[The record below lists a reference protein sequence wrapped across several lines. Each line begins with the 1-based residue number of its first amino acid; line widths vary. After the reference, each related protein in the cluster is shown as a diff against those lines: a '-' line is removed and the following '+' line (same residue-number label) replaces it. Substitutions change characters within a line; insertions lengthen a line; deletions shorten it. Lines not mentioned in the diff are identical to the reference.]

1 MSKQYKIAWTDEII
15 ALMGV
20 IPDTEIAKRIG
31 YNRNTVMRKRN
42 SLGIKSP
49 YWSGWNKRRD
59 KKLGTKLDKDLA
71 KKWCCT
77 RPTVQRRRKKLGIPP
92 YKKNG

>member
-1 MSKQYKIAWTDEII
+1 MSKKYKIAWTDEII

-20 IPDTEIAKRIG
+20 IPDTEIAKMIG

-49 YWSGWNKRRD
+49 YWVGWTKENES
-59 KKLGTKLDKDLA
+59 KLGMMLDKYLA
-71 KKWCCT
+71 DQLQCT
-77 RPTVQRRRKKLGIPP
+77 IPTVQRKRKKMNISPF
-92 YKKNG
+92 KR